1 MTARVRR
8 IAVAFVAAAL
18 SAGLGAGVV
27 AASGHQTTPQR
38 VLADGH
44 WCC

>member
-8 IAVAFVAAAL
+8 LTIAIVAAAL
-18 SAGLGAGVV
+18 SAGLGAGTY
-27 AASGHQTTPQR
+27 AAGSHSTSPQR
-38 VLADGH
+38 VLADNH

>member
-1 MTARVRR
+1 MASRARR
-8 IAVAFVAAAL
+8 IAVAVVAAAL
-18 SAGLGAGVV
+18 SAGLGAGAVTV
-27 AASGHQTTPQR
+27 SHHAAPTR